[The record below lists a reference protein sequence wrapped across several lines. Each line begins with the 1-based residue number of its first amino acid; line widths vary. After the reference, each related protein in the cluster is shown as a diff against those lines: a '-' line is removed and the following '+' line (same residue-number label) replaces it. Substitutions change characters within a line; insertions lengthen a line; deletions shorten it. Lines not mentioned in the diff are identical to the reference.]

1 MTFRLRQKSWAKPVQ
16 AAQDAEQEQGID
28 SSETIR
34 QLLTQEKSINRNE
47 TEELDQHNLT
57 HFQRTS
63 DQENLQLYPIESFKY
78 FHYSPALILQH
89 NRRFF

>member
-16 AAQDAEQEQGID
+16 AAQDAEQEEGID

-47 TEELDQHNLT
+47 TEELDQYT
-57 HFQRTS
+57 HHSFS
-63 DQENLQLYPIESFKY
+63 ENFWPGK
-78 FHYSPALILQH
+78 SPALTD
-89 NRRFF
+89 

>member
-16 AAQDAEQEQGID
+16 AAQDAEQEEGID

-47 TEELDQHNLT
+47 TEELDQHICHT
-57 HFQRTS
+57 FS
-63 DQENLQLYPIESFKY
+63 ENFWPEKISSFTRLNHLNT
-78 FHYSPALILQH
+78 FTIHLL
-89 NRRFF
+89 